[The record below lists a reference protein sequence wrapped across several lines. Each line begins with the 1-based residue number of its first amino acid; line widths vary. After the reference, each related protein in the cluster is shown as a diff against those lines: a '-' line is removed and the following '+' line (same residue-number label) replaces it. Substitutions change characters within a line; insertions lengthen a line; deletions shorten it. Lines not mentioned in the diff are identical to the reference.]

1 MATLEARISALEA
14 VDEGKG
20 PLLFS
25 WRLDGTGRTVADVG
39 GTRIRQED
47 AESPDAFLS
56 RVGKI
61 FAGRR
66 VLVWLSEEDWRL

>member
-1 MATLEARISALEA
+1 MKTLEARISALEA
-14 VDEGKG
+14 MVEGTG

-25 WRLDGTGRTVADVG
+25 WRLEEATRAVADVG
-39 GTRIRQED
+39 GTRVKQEED
-47 AESPDAFLS
+47 ESRDAFLS
-56 RVGKI
+56 RVGKT